1 MRAST
6 TRTAIATLTALSLGL
21 GVLGALHGA
30 TTPNTR
36 TIVRAADHPYL
47 VDLQVWADQQ
57 WSHQCTASLVSD
69 RVVVTADHCVAG
81 DFDPGSTRL
90 VFGTGSGT
98 GSGTAVLGS
107 DLAAVVQL
115 APGPDHHDVALLVLP
130 TTRTERP
137 IPLGADAPAPGTT
150 VDMLTWRDDD
160 GRVAERTA
168 LTVRPQQDCDARS
181 GGETIEQTEAIC
193 AGAAGDVRHGD
204 SGGPLVTS
212 GADPVQLGVVSNG
225 AAGRP
230 TGFTDLT
237 DAAIRRAL
245 VAATPGTIRGVVT
258 AALDGADS

>member
-6 TRTAIATLTALSLGL
+6 TRTAIATLTGLGL
-21 GVLGALHGA
+21 GLGALGALHGA
-30 TTPNTR
+30 TAPNTR

-57 WSHQCTASLVSD
+57 WSHQCTASLVTD
-69 RVVVTADHCVAG
+69 RVVVTADHCVAD

-90 VFGTGSGT
+90 VFGT

-115 APGPDHHDVALLVLP
+115 DPGPDHHDVALLVLAAA
-130 TTRTERP
+130 RTEQP
-137 IPLGADAPAPGTT
+137 IRLGADAPAPGTT
-150 VDMLTWRDDD
+150 VDMLTLRDDD

-181 GGETIEQTEAIC
+181 GGETVAQTEAIC

-237 DAAIRRAL
+237 DTAIRRAL
-245 VAATPGTIRGVVT
+245 VAATPGSIRGVVA